1 MPNRETRHNQA
12 NPSTSTTA
20 GAKIPPQNLDAEM
33 SILGAVLIDE
43 EVLADI
49 SDTIHDHDFYDKR
62 HVLIFAAMMRLYE
75 HHRPVDLLT
84 LSEELN
90 KRNELELVGGSAY
103 LTELTNYVPTAAH
116 AGAYAELVRTKAVR
130 RRLIKAS
137 SDIAELGYDEETN
150 VQELL
155 EQAESELFSVSDTTL
170 KQDLVS
176 LEQILTESFD
186 RIEELHRDGGKLR
199 GIRTGWRDLD
209 NLTAGL
215 QRSDLII
222 IAARPAMG
230 KAQPLTAKILTTRG
244 WKPMGNI
251 TVGDELASID
261 GAPSTVTGVFPQ
273 GREQVYRVTFSDGRS
288 TEASGEHLWNIH
300 HREWGA
306 PRTLTTL
313 EVIEKLTYTRYRGRL
328 WIDMPD
334 GNFGYQTA
342 LPIAPWALGLLL
354 AEGDL
359 TNMKVSTGDPEILDR
374 LQQELGESY
383 QLNRIN
389 SYDYRIVMSADA
401 RTRGSRE
408 PVPLRADLQDL
419 GLRHTHSH
427 DKFIPEIYKHAPRAD
442 RIAVLQGILDGDGW
456 VERHKSVRFTS
467 CSERLADDVVELVR
481 SLGGWASKREKTS
494 RFTYDGEHKTGRP
507 AFVVNIN
514 IAAPEQLFSLGRKK
528 IRALPTKGRK
538 KPTFTSIEPL
548 GIAET
553 QCIAVSHSSQLY
565 ITDDYVV
572 THNTTLV
579 TNLAYNVAS
588 KEKQSVL
595 IFSLEMSKEQLV
607 DRMLADAAGVDA
619 WNIRTGN
626 LSDDDF
632 ERISSAMGEMAEAPI
647 YIDDKPGLTVLEM
660 RTKARRQAHIAP
672 LGLIIVDYLQLMQGR
687 SSNVNNR
694 VQEVSEISRGLKLIA
709 RELNVPVIALS
720 QLSRTVEQRSPQVPQ
735 LSDLRESG
743 SIEQD
748 ADIVAFIYREDYYNP
763 ETDRQHI
770 TDLILAKH
778 RNGPTGKVEL
788 YFHPERLRFMS
799 LDKKRDE

>member
-1 MPNRETRHNQA
+1 MPEKTNRDRQRK
-12 NPSTSTTA
+12 PTSN
-20 GAKIPPQNLDAEM
+20 GPKIPPQNLDAEM
-33 SILGAVLIDE
+33 SLLGAVLIDE
-43 EVLADI
+43 EVLADV
-49 SDTIHDHDFYDKR
+49 SDAIRDHDFYDKR
-62 HVLIFAAMMRLYE
+62 HALIFAAMMRLYE

-90 KRNELELVGGSAY
+90 KRDELEMVGGSAY

-116 AGAYAELVRTKAVR
+116 AGAYAELIRTKAVR

-199 GIRTGWRDLD
+199 GLRTGWRDLD
-209 NLTAGL
+209 NMTAGL
-215 QRSDLII
+215 QRADLII
-222 IAARPAMG
+222 LAARPAMG
-230 KAQPLTAKILTTRG
+230 K
-244 WKPMGNI
+244 
-251 TVGDELASID
+251 
-261 GAPSTVTGVFPQ
+261 
-273 GREQVYRVTFSDGRS
+273 
-288 TEASGEHLWNIH
+288 
-300 HREWGA
+300 
-306 PRTLTTL
+306 
-313 EVIEKLTYTRYRGRL
+313 
-328 WIDMPD
+328 
-334 GNFGYQTA
+334 
-342 LPIAPWALGLLL
+342 
-354 AEGDL
+354 
-359 TNMKVSTGDPEILDR
+359 
-374 LQQELGESY
+374 
-383 QLNRIN
+383 
-389 SYDYRIVMSADA
+389 
-401 RTRGSRE
+401 
-408 PVPLRADLQDL
+408 
-419 GLRHTHSH
+419 
-427 DKFIPEIYKHAPRAD
+427 
-442 RIAVLQGILDGDGW
+442 
-456 VERHKSVRFTS
+456 
-467 CSERLADDVVELVR
+467 
-481 SLGGWASKREKTS
+481 
-494 RFTYDGEHKTGRP
+494 
-507 AFVVNIN
+507 
-514 IAAPEQLFSLGRKK
+514 
-528 IRALPTKGRK
+528 
-538 KPTFTSIEPL
+538 
-548 GIAET
+548 
-553 QCIAVSHSSQLY
+553 
-565 ITDDYVV
+565 
-572 THNTTLV
+572 TTLV

-588 KEKQSVL
+588 HEKQSVL
-595 IFSLEMSKEQLV
+595 MFSLEMSKEQLV

-672 LGLIIVDYLQLMQGR
+672 LGLIIVDYLQLMQGS
-687 SSNVNNR
+687 SSNANNR

-763 ETDRQHI
+763 DTDRQHI

-799 LDKKRDE
+799 LDKKRNE